1 MTVAYQLTRHDG
13 LDAIFA
19 VGRFGPVNVADFLRD
34 VAALSE
40 RLLPRRHVINL
51 CADRYHFTVALAA
64 ALMRE
69 QISILPPS
77 DTAAVLGGVAAQFDG
92 VYAIHDG
99 ATPPLE
105 LPAIAYPDIGAAAP
119 PLSAI
124 PAIPS
129 DRKAVILFTSGSTG
143 QPTPHVKTW
152 GSLVRGSLAAGAAL
166 DVARLAGATV
176 IGTVPQQHSYGLEST
191 VMLALQHGLVLHHA
205 RPFYPADV

>member
-1 MTVAYQLTRHDG
+1 MTVAYKLTRHSR

-19 VGRFGPVNVADFLRD
+19 VGRSGPVTVGDFLRD

-40 RLLPRRHVINL
+40 QLLPRRHVINL

-77 DTAAVLGGVAAQFDG
+77 DKAAVLGGVAAQFEG

-99 ATPPLE
+99 AIPSLE
-105 LPAIAYPDIGAAAP
+105 LPAIAYPDSAAAAP
-119 PLSAI
+119 GPSAI
-124 PAIPS
+124 PSIPS
-129 DRKAVILFTSGSTG
+129 ERKAVVLFTSGSTG

-152 GSLVRGSLAAGAAL
+152 GSLVRGAMAAGAAL
-166 DVARLAGATV
+166 GVA
-176 IGTVPQQHSYGLEST
+176 
-191 VMLALQHGLVLHHA
+191 
-205 RPFYPADV
+205 